1 MNFKRGLSRG
11 GRGGRARASGA
22 SASARLPEGFQVSHG
37 PQACPGVSRGCRA
50 GPEGGACSVAAPQD
64 SCEAAQRPRGL
75 PKESSGI
82 FQISAASRTPR
93 KCPKGRRNPTEG
105 THHAPPETLRRC
117 PVHPATFLVFSRS
130 TWRPFSQSYDFLYM
144 YIFCNVRLFTNIQRR
159 LLDHIAT
166 PSLQNCAPNF
176 QTPSP
181 QSGISFSIASRKF

>member
-22 SASARLPEGFQVSHG
+22 SASARLPEVFQVSHG
-37 PQACPGVSRGCRA
+37 TQAFPGVSRGRRA

-130 TWRPFSQSYDFLYM
+130 TRRPFSQSYDFLYM
-144 YIFCNVRLFTNIQRR
+144 Y
-159 LLDHIAT
+159 
-166 PSLQNCAPNF
+166 
-176 QTPSP
+176 
-181 QSGISFSIASRKF
+181 SF